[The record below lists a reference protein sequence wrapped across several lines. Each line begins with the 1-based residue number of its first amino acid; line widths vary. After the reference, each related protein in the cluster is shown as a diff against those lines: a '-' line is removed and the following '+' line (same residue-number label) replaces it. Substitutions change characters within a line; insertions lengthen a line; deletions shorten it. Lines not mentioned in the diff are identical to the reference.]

1 MAGRLSL
8 FYRIIIVES
17 NSYELSTPIFASLHS
32 SVNLS
37 AIGDLTKKFHI
48 MTLFITPQGRHG
60 LRATEGVSWRNQPSP
75 LKDVSV
81 WAHRFVRPR
90 PSSSS
95 SSYTSVA

>member
-1 MAGRLSL
+1 MVGRLSL

-37 AIGDLTKKFHI
+37 AIGDLAKKFHL
-48 MTLFITPQGRHG
+48 MTLFITLQGRHG
-60 LRATEGVSWRNQPSP
+60 LWTTDGISWRNQPPS

-81 WAHRFVRPR
+81 WAHRFVRPLS
-90 PSSSS
+90 PSSS